1 MWCIKR
7 GEDAAFVCAME
18 AVLDVYKRPFDPKRP
33 LLCMDETTKQCVL
46 EVREPIGANR
56 SHPAR
61 YDGEYKRNGVGHLLL
76 FYAPLENGREVHV
89 ADNHAGPEW
98 AEAVRR
104 LVEEHYPE
112 AEKITLVM
120 DNLST
125 HAGSS
130 LYRAF
135 EPEHARALLE
145 KLELCLHPHPW
156 ELAEH
161 GRVRAQRTRSSV
173 PRSAHR
179 RHEHVARASD
189 GREGRAQREHQG
201 GPVALHDR
209 GCADQI
215 EASLPCNIK
224 VKHC

>member
-1 MWCIKR
+1 MR
-7 GEDAAFVCAME
+7 TA
-18 AVLDVYKRPFDPKRP
+18 
-33 LLCMDETTKQCVL
+33 
-46 EVREPIGANR
+46 PIRRAT
-56 SHPAR
+56 
-61 YDGEYKRNGVGHLLL
+61 DGEYKRNGVGHLLL
-76 FYAPLENGREVHV
+76 FYAPLENWREVHV

-135 EPEHARALLE
+135 EPAHARALLE
-145 KLELCLHPHPW
+145 KLEFVFTPTHGSWLNMAECEFSVLARQCLDRRIADISTLREQVMVW
-156 ELAEH
+156 KA
-161 GRVRAQRTRSSV
+161 GRNENTKA
-173 PRSAHR
+173 
-179 RHEHVARASD
+179 
-189 GREGRAQREHQG
+189 

-209 GCADQI
+209 GCSDQV

-224 VKHC
+224 VKHY